1 MVKPV
6 VLLLCFS
13 CEHLRALAALEL
25 GCFVA
30 KFFVVLS
37 FMDVNYFNGN
47 RPATCIQDNIICSLV
62 YYKMNY
68 LYSHSSHWYGCSSV
82 LWCSTW
88 WAAVLG
94 SGHLSHS
101 SSLDLLMEAIVVAL
115 GHFPRPLCTI
125 CSWVNEWVLKSQLSH
140 LNGFSPLCLFRWYS
154 ILLHDWN
161 TCNQ

>member
-1 MVKPV
+1 MSIISMETD
-6 VLLLCFS
+6 LQHAFRIILYD
-13 CEHLRALAALEL
+13 HLY
-25 GCFVA
+25 G
-30 KFFVVLS
+30 
-37 FMDVNYFNGN
+37 
-47 RPATCIQDNIICSLV
+47 
-62 YYKMNY
+62 YKRYY

-161 TCNQ
+161 TCNQKKQHFLKVTCHEIASRLKKNKRPDEYLNSKDEQ